1 MFDNEFIYALRL
13 RLGLLPHDDLP
24 PLCACGAPLRD
35 DTSHFFS
42 CQLLK
47 RGPIT
52 VRHDRLVKA
61 VAHGFRAAGAY
72 TQIEYCP
79 VDQKRTR
86 PDLSVVFP
94 EESILVDVVVSHP
107 AAPSRISV
115 APLACARRAEKA
127 KVAKYG
133 DLARSRGSR
142 VLAFAVESYGAFGE
156 HATSI
161 IQLIRRAL
169 VGSPELEEDDAI
181 HALLPQQ
188 LAITL
193 QKGNA
198 LVSRVGSQ
206 RARQAARRP

>member
-1 MFDNEFIYALRL
+1 MTSLLSAPV
-13 RLGLLPHDDLP
+13 GLPCAMTP
-24 PLCACGAPLRD
+24 P
-35 DTSHFFS
+35 TSS
-42 CQLLK
+42 RANCSN

-72 TQIEYCP
+72 TRLNTAQSIKSALALICP
-79 VDQKRTR
+79 WYFQKNRFWLTWSYLIQ
-86 PDLSVVFP
+86 P
-94 EESILVDVVVSHP
+94 
-107 AAPSRISV
+107 PSRISV